1 VQNDFGYYYLYLG
14 QTKTMAIKTLFLPLP
29 ITEVKQQEQ
38 NIHDKRDRINTKH
51 KKFEE
56 SSVLQLTTRNNSIIS
71 QINSY
76 LNPLDIFLNPNGGY
90 QVVSVTPVL
99 ETKAEKVD
107 DDEPMMP
114 FVTTTGFLVILH
126 KA

>member
-1 VQNDFGYYYLYLG
+1 
-14 QTKTMAIKTLFLPLP
+14 MPIKTLFLPLP

-76 LNPLDIFLNPNGGY
+76 LNPLDILLNPNGGY